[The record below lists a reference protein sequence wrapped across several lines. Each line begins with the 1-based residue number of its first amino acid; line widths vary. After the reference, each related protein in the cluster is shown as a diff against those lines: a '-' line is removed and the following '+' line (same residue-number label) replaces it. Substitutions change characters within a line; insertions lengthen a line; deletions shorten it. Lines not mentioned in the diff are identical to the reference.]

1 MEKKKVMKCL
11 NNLIVFEGIDG
22 CGKTTQV
29 EKFANRLRDEFG
41 KKNYTI
47 CKEAEPTKSGVGR
60 FLRDF
65 VLSGKCPLTTKVIA
79 RLFAAD
85 REAHL
90 DDIRTREKSKCFT
103 VCDRYI
109 ASNVAYQGQ
118 DDLHMREF
126 ILEQN
131 RNFERPFITFYL
143 KVNEKDVPKVFERVC
158 KRGETKEIFDQVD
171 TQKKLSKIFDDLLIH
186 DQQNYTDWLCV
197 VDASKSEDEIAD
209 KIWNE
214 FCRVLEEDTIGE
226 VLRILGT
233 RAKKESII
241 QNYLEEN

>member
-1 MEKKKVMKCL
+1 MRCL

-29 EKFANRLRDEFG
+29 ERFVKRLEDTYNKSG
-41 KKNYTI
+41 YTI
-47 CKEAEPTKSGVGR
+47 CKEAEPTKNDVGK
-60 FLRDF
+60 FLREE
-65 VLSGKCPLTTKVIA
+65 VLSGKTLLTTKVIA

-85 REAHL
+85 RESHL
-90 DDIRTREKSKCFT
+90 EELRTREKGKFFT

-118 DDLHMREF
+118 DDLKFRDF

-131 RNFERPFITFYL
+131 AQFERPFITFYL
-143 KVNEKDVPKVFERVC
+143 RVDEKDVPKVFERVC

-171 TQKKLSKIFDDLLIH
+171 TQKKLSKVFDDLLIH
-186 DQQNYTDWLCV
+186 DQQGYTDWLCV

-209 KIWNE
+209 KIWTE
-214 FCRVLEEDTIGE
+214 FCRILEEDTK
-226 VLRILGT
+226 R
-233 RAKKESII
+233 
-241 QNYLEEN
+241 